1 MPLLLASVFALFCA
15 GTGAWKGE
23 APVFT
28 GNFSEH
34 ERISASA
41 ETDLDKTI
49 FTDYTKTAL
58 NAAYDTPEELDAL
71 EQTARAED
79 RASIAR
85 ARDVLEGRARY
96 EACREFSTREDA
108 PNKIDQFGDMGT
120 YTKSALLFYYR
131 AMDAMVTGI
140 AGTKGEEITVYVE
153 ADAGA
158 NLPSVIT
165 AEVFSTYQMYRDE
178 YKLNAGKNTITL
190 KGEDVIYL
198 KNPYTDF

>member
-85 ARDVLEGRARY
+85 ARAVLEGRAR
-96 EACREFSTREDA
+96 C
-108 PNKIDQFGDMGT
+108 
-120 YTKSALLFYYR
+120 
-131 AMDAMVTGI
+131 
-140 AGTKGEEITVYVE
+140 
-153 ADAGA
+153 
-158 NLPSVIT
+158 
-165 AEVFSTYQMYRDE
+165 
-178 YKLNAGKNTITL
+178 
-190 KGEDVIYL
+190 
-198 KNPYTDF
+198 